1 VKNKFF
7 LRTIIFIFISITIFF
22 LLVSNKFFYNINIF
36 EKINDL
42 KQHNFFKF
50 FLILFLINLIIFLTP
65 IPTTPFI
72 IFNGYILGNYGFI
85 LSYLTVVLCSI
96 ILFKFIKNLKFI
108 FSIKFINKITEK
120 IHKNKNNDLNFF
132 IIAASRY
139 IFPYFFHNIFFG
151 SILKKINIFIYAILV
166 AEIPIVFLLNQAG
179 KQINEISDI
188 GTIESILTFEY
199 LILFISFVFVVF
211 IVRKSEKFV
220 KKNKIIYVRDIWNLY
235 KTSKKN

>member
-7 LRTIIFIFISITIFF
+7 LCTIIFILISLTIFF
-22 LLVSNKFFYNINIF
+22 LLKSNKFFYNINIF

-42 KQHNFFKF
+42 KQNNFIKF
-50 FLILFLINLIIFLTP
+50 FFILFLINLIIFLTP

-72 IFNGYILGNYGFI
+72 VFNGYILGNYGFI

-96 ILFKFIKNLKFI
+96 ILFKFMKNLKFI
-108 FSIKFINKITEK
+108 FPIKFINKITEK

-132 IIAASRY
+132 IIASSRY
-139 IFPYFFHNIFFG
+139 IFPYFFHNVFFG

-166 AEIPIVFLLNQAG
+166 TEIPIVFMLNQAG
-179 KQINEISDI
+179 KKINEASDI
-188 GTIESILTFEY
+188 STIESILTFDY
-199 LILFISFVFVVF
+199 LILFISFIFVVF
-211 IVRKSEKFV
+211 IVRRSVKFS
-220 KKNKIIYVRDIWNLY
+220 KKNKIIYVWHIWNLY